1 MQACTSPDFQ
11 RCSLDGV
18 HTCKAEFLSNCSCER
33 GVLLSSLLL
42 ARMMAMI
49 MGEDEEGKGS
59 AATVMALF
67 GYQMAALPAFDDVFR
82 AVQPTQH
89 QAELP

>member
-1 MQACTSPDFQ
+1 
-11 RCSLDGV
+11 V

-42 ARMMAMI
+42 ARVMAMI
-49 MGEDEEGKGS
+49 MGEDEEGEGS
-59 AATVMALF
+59 AATVMGLF
-67 GYQMAALPAFDDVFR
+67 GYQMAALPEFDEVFR
-82 AVQPTQH
+82 AVQRTQR

>member
-1 MQACTSPDFQ
+1 
-11 RCSLDGV
+11 
-18 HTCKAEFLSNCSCER
+18 
-33 GVLLSSLLL
+33 
-42 ARMMAMI
+42 MAMI